1 MPLAIDSR
9 LGPYQIISLIG
20 SGAMG
25 EVYRARDTRLNR
37 VVAIKTVSAR
47 DTSGDAIERLEHEA
61 QAVSALNHPNI
72 LTVHDVGRD
81 RGIAYI
87 VTELIEGDSLR
98 LIINQRGTLPQREL
112 LDIAIQIAEGLAA
125 AHDEGIIHRDLKPE
139 NIMVTRDGRVKI
151 LDFGIA
157 KVVEEAISDGQNT
170 MGGNDT
176 TPGLLIGTTAYMS
189 PEQARGTR
197 VSWYTDQFSLG
208 IILYETAAGVN
219 PFRRDTGLATLSAVL
234 TEDVP
239 VLERGSPL
247 FQWVVKRLLHKE
259 PDHRYASMHDVV
271 RELRAIRGSIAE
283 PLETSADAP
292 VEPVA
297 VTSDLEPAQTRW
309 QITWEVIAVVATVA
323 LVLTLAGVW
332 FGARSGR
339 STIALDY
346 TPFNTA
352 HGIQAF
358 PAWSPDGRSIVW
370 SGEVDGLFQIFIK
383 GVNEPSQAA
392 QLTRMMDDALDP
404 VWSPDSTRIFFR
416 SSGKTF
422 VISAAGG
429 DPAQTTEVPRRPYT
443 TVHSDGHHL
452 FAGQNP
458 VTTGP
463 GLEVQPSPAPEMDQ
477 VVFVAV
483 QMDWI
488 PVRVTQHGFGQITS
502 IPDPGLSPDNQRR
515 VISNNGVIWVTNVQS
530 GTPVRL
536 AEGNNPSWSPD
547 GRSVAF
553 NRNDSVFV
561 IAPAGNP
568 EQLAGEAGTVPMW
581 ISDDKLAVRAPDRNG
596 LTLLTRSSHSV
607 RKVSSGEWL
616 LQGRGVQPDT
626 ITGVRRKGRQLE
638 LVTVDIATGAET
650 ADPIAITTPSI
661 ILARE
666 LGVSAFEG
674 FQLDTNG
681 TITTRALRLSSDLWL
696 LRR

>member
-25 EVYRARDTRLNR
+25 EVYSARDTRLNR

-47 DTSGDAIERLEHEA
+47 DASGDAIERLEHEA

-72 LTVHDVGRD
+72 LTVHDVGRE

-98 LIINQRGTLPQREL
+98 LIMNQRGTLPQREL

-157 KVVEEAISDGQNT
+157 KVVEEAINDGQNT
-170 MGGNDT
+170 IGGNDT
-176 TPGLLIGTTAYMS
+176 MPGLLVGTTAYMS

-197 VSWYTDQFSLG
+197 VSYFTDQFSIG
-208 IILYETAAGVN
+208 IILYETATGVN
-219 PFRRDTGLATLSAVL
+219 PFRRETGLATLSAVL
-234 TEDVP
+234 SEDVP
-239 VLERGSPL
+239 VLEHVSPL

-259 PDHRYASMHDVV
+259 PDHRYGSMHDVA
-271 RELRAIRGSIAE
+271 RELRAIRASIPE
-283 PLETSADAP
+283 PLETSAGAQ
-292 VEPVA
+292 VEPA
-297 VTSDLEPAQTRW
+297 ALTGHLEPSQARW
-309 QITWEVIAVVATVA
+309 QITWEVIAVVATIA

-339 STIALDY
+339 SSIALDY
-346 TPFNTA
+346 SPFIAA
-352 HGIQAF
+352 HGVQAF
-358 PAWSPDGRSIVW
+358 PAWSPDGRSIAW
-370 SGEVDGLFQIFIK
+370 SGEVDGLLQIFVK
-383 GVNEPSQAA
+383 RVEEPSRTA
-392 QLTRMMDDALDP
+392 QLTRMSDDALEP
-404 VWSPDSTRIFFR
+404 LWSSDSARIFFK
-416 SSGKTF
+416 SAGKTF

-429 DPAQTTEVPRRPYT
+429 DPSPTTEVPRHPNT

-452 FAGQNP
+452 FAGHNP
-458 VTTGP
+458 LTTGP
-463 GLEVQPSPAPEMDQ
+463 GMEVQPSPSPDTNQ
-477 VVFVAV
+477 VAFAAL

-488 PVRVTQHGFGQITS
+488 PVRVTQHGLQAIQS
-502 IPDPGLSPDNQRR
+502 SPDTGLSPDNQRK
-515 VISNNGVIWVTNVQS
+515 VFSSNGVVWLTNVQT

-536 AEGNNPSWSPD
+536 TEGDNPCWSPD
-547 GRSVAF
+547 GRLIAF
-553 NRNDSVFV
+553 NRDNAVFT
-561 IAPAGNP
+561 ITPSGSP
-568 EQLAGEAGTVPMW
+568 EQLAGEAGTVPQW
-581 ISDDKLAVRAPDRNG
+581 VSDEKLVVRRPDRNG
-596 LTLLTRSSHSV
+596 LTLLSRSDHSS
-607 RKVSSGEWL
+607 RTISDSEWL
-616 LQGRGVQPDT
+616 LHGRGVSPDT

-638 LVTVDIATGAET
+638 LVTIDIATGAEAST
-650 ADPIAITTPSI
+650 PIETITPSI
-661 ILARE
+661 TLARE
-666 LGVSAFEG
+666 LGMSVFQS
-674 FQLDTNG
+674 FQLDTTG